1 MLNEYSIVLRAFD
14 TISFMTIN
22 VAKNPLSNQL
32 ARGTDAWLKVIES
45 YNLCIQL
52 LGRRLEKANI
62 SVSEHDVLMALL
74 HNPGATQQQVAKAC
88 FVAKSGVSMLLAK
101 FEVSGLVRRVP
112 DESDARIKRAYLTAK
127 GEKIALKS
135 LSIQQE
141 IVDLMAKMVSD
152 GDLKTIATVMQSV
165 STRLRAAK

>member
-1 MLNEYSIVLRAFD
+1 
-14 TISFMTIN
+14 MTIK
-22 VAKNPLSNQL
+22 VAKSSLPHQP

-52 LGRRLEKANI
+52 LGKRLEKANV
-62 SVSEHDVLMALL
+62 SVAEHDVLIALL
-74 HNPGATQQQVAKAC
+74 HNPGATQQQIAKAC

-101 FEVSGLVRRVP
+101 LEVSGLVRREA

-127 GEKIALKS
+127 GEKTALKTF
-135 LSIQQE
+135 SIQQE
-141 IVDLMAKMVSD
+141 IVDLMAKPVSD
-152 GDLKTIATVMQSV
+152 SDLKTIATVMESV